1 MLDADQKCGRGSAR
15 ELLLS
20 EMPAL
25 TRLEGA
31 LRFMTL
37 RFKSVWLAF
46 LVGLLALAPCSFA
59 QTAPPIDWNKIDSEA
74 LGYFRTYLRFDT
86 TNPPSN
92 TAAAIAYLKAILDK
106 EGIATE
112 TFESKP
118 GMVTLVARIPGP
130 AGVKPL
136 LLMSHADVVPTV
148 AANWTHPPFGADIKD
163 GYVWARG
170 AIDNKAHGIM
180 ALMTMLALKRNGVA
194 LRRGVEMMV
203 NPDEEAGGD
212 NGATWMVNNHWDAI
226 DPAFAFNEGGEGAPD
241 WLGIKGVAFTVAVSE
256 KRVNWLHITVRG
268 KGGHGSVPKP
278 DNPNLIL
285 INALHRLLEKQPP
298 IRITKIFADAMESV
312 APLEPAPASFQLMHL
327 DQPGMAEKA
336 IAGVLSPYNIQA
348 LMRDTISLTML
359 NAGFKVN
366 VVPTIAEA
374 GVDCRLLP
382 GTDAVAFMKHLRDL
396 LGPGDFT
403 IEYLQRPDDAPPSPT
418 SGEAWDAIKRVVA
431 SDFKGAIVVPWMTT
445 GGTDSRVLRAKG
457 VPAYGFVPV
466 ILGEGEIER
475 IHGDDE
481 RLSVDN
487 LNRGIKATY
496 DLTMDL
502 CAAPH

>member
-1 MLDADQKCGRGSAR
+1 VKKERATIHQIMMHPIKF
-15 ELLLS
+15 
-20 EMPAL
+20 
-25 TRLEGA
+25 A
-31 LRFMTL
+31 LRM
-37 RFKSVWLAF
+37 LAAMF
-46 LVGLLALAPCSFA
+46 VVLAVGTSAVA
-59 QTAPPIDWNKIDSEA
+59 QGAAPIDWDKVDSEA
-74 LGYFRTYLRFDT
+74 LDYFRAYLRFDT

-92 TAAAIAYLKAILDK
+92 TAAAIAYLKGILDK

-148 AANWTHPPFGADIKD
+148 AANWTHHPFDADIKD

-180 ALMTMLALKRNGVA
+180 ALMTMLALKRNHVT

-241 WLGIKGVAFTVAVSE
+241 WLGIKGTTFTVAVSE
-256 KRVNWLHITVRG
+256 KRVNWLHVTVRG

-298 IRITKIFADAMESV
+298 IRITKILAEAMESI
-312 APLEPAPASFQLMHL
+312 AALEPSPASFQLAHL
-327 DQPGMAEKA
+327 DQPGVAQAAM
-336 IAGVLSPYNIQA
+336 AGVLSSYNVQA

-359 NAGFKVN
+359 NAGIKVN

-374 GVDCRLLP
+374 GLDCRLLP
-382 GTDAVAFMKHLRDL
+382 GTDADAFMKRLRDL
-396 LGPGDFT
+396 LGPGDFK
-403 IEYLQRPDDAPPSPT
+403 IEYIQRPDDAPPSPT

-431 SDFKGAIVVPWMTT
+431 SDFENARVVPWMTT

-466 ILGEGEIER
+466 ILGETELGR

-487 LNRGIKATY
+487 LNRGVKATY

-502 CAAPH
+502 CAAQQ

>member
-1 MLDADQKCGRGSAR
+1 
-15 ELLLS
+15 
-20 EMPAL
+20 MPAL
-25 TRLEGA
+25 IRLEDA
-31 LRFMTL
+31 LRFMTQRL
-37 RFKSVWLAF
+37 NLVVRFCTAIAF
-46 LVGLLALAPCSFA
+46 AAATIALPPVAGASFA
-59 QTAPPIDWNKIDSEA
+59 QTAPQIDWNKINSEA
-74 LGYFRTYLRFDT
+74 LDYFRTYLRFDT

-106 EGIATE
+106 EGIATQ

-136 LLMSHADVVPTV
+136 LLMSHADVVPAV
-148 AANWTHPPFGADIKD
+148 GANWTHHPFDADVSG

-180 ALMTMLALKRNGVA
+180 ALMTMLALKRNGLA

-203 NPDEEAGGD
+203 NPDEEAGGE
-212 NGATWMVNNHWDAI
+212 NGADWMVKNHWDAI

-241 WLGIKGVAFTVAVSE
+241 WLGVAGITFLVAVSE
-256 KRVNWLHITVRG
+256 KRVNWLHLSVRG

-285 INALHRLLEKQPP
+285 INALHRLLENQPP
-298 IRITKIFADAMESV
+298 IRITQIFADAMESI
-312 APLEPAPASFQLMHL
+312 APLEPFPASFELAHL
-327 DQPGMAEKA
+327 EWPGMAQVA
-336 IAGVLSPYNIQA
+336 TAGVLGPYTIQA

-366 VVPTIAEA
+366 VVPTVAEA
-374 GVDCRLLP
+374 ELDCRLLP
-382 GTDAVAFMKHLRDL
+382 GTDADAFLKRLREQ
-396 LGPGDFT
+396 LGAGDFA
-403 IEYLQRPDDAPPSPT
+403 IDYIQRPDDAPPSPS

-445 GGTDSRVLRAKG
+445 GGTDSRSLRAKG
-457 VPAYGFVPV
+457 VPSYGFVPV
-466 ILGEGEIER
+466 ILDNGEISR

-481 RLSVDN
+481 RLSIEN
-487 LNRGIKATY
+487 LNRGVKATY
-496 DLTMDL
+496 DLTIDL
-502 CAAPH
+502 CAARR

>member
-1 MLDADQKCGRGSAR
+1 MIPRVNSLVRLVAFAAAITALSAVP
-15 ELLLS
+15 S
-20 EMPAL
+20 
-25 TRLEGA
+25 
-31 LRFMTL
+31 F
-37 RFKSVWLAF
+37 
-46 LVGLLALAPCSFA
+46 SFA
-59 QTAPPIDWNKIDSEA
+59 QTAPQIDWNKVDSEA
-74 LGYFRTYLRFDT
+74 LDYFRTYLRFDT
-86 TNPPSN
+86 TNPPGN
-92 TAAAIAYLKAILDK
+92 TAAATAYLKAILDK

-118 GMVTLVARIPGP
+118 GMVTLVARIAGP
-130 AGVKPL
+130 AGSKPL
-136 LLMSHADVVPTV
+136 LLMSHADVVPAV
-148 AANWTHPPFGADIKD
+148 GANWTHHPFDADITG

-226 DPAFAFNEGGEGAPD
+226 DPAFAFNEGGEGTPD
-241 WLGIKGVAFTVAVSE
+241 WLGIKGTTFLVAVSE
-256 KRVNWLHITVRG
+256 KRVNWLHVTVRG

-312 APLEPAPASFQLMHL
+312 APLEPPPASYQLAHL
-327 DQPGMAEKA
+327 DQPGVAQAA
-336 IAGVLSPYNIQA
+336 IAGVLSPYNVQA

-359 NAGFKVN
+359 NAGVKVN
-366 VVPTIAEA
+366 VVPTIAE
-374 GVDCRLLP
+374 GGLDCRLLP
-382 GTDAVAFMKHLRDL
+382 GTDADAFMKHLRDQ
-396 LGPGDFT
+396 LGPGDFK
-403 IEYLQRPDDAPPSPT
+403 IDYIQRPDDAPPSPT

-431 SDFKGAIVVPWMTT
+431 RDFRGAVVVPWMTT

-457 VPAYGFVPV
+457 VPSYGFVPV
-466 ILGEGEIER
+466 ILDSGEIAR
-475 IHGDDE
+475 VHGDDE
-481 RLSVDN
+481 RLSVEN

-496 DLTMDL
+496 DLTIDL
-502 CAAPH
+502 CGAQR